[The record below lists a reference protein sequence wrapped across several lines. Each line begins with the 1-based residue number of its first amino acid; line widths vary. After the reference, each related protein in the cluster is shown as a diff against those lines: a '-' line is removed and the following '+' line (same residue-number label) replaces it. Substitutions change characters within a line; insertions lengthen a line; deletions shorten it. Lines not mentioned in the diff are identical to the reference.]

1 MKEFITIKVQL
12 HEYKVHYSQVY
23 RNEIGIWFW
32 RDKVAEIDDKT
43 VDKLEEMYHLIP
55 TSKQM
60 MESAMDRVQ
69 YKI

>member
-32 RDKVAEIDDKT
+32 RDKVAEIDDKI
-43 VDKLEEMYHLIP
+43 VDKLEEMYYLIP
-55 TSKQM
+55 SSK
-60 MESAMDRVQ
+60 DILNNVVDN
-69 YKI
+69 YKK